1 MAKMAKAPWKMSCHC
16 TTECHPR
23 IPMDTLKHL
32 PKIFRLKCQK
42 SEPKCDIMHIN
53 SCREWYSSLLGLI
66 YALQYCNDLQRT
78 IKQSV
83 KTKIDCVVRR
93 DMKYARCHKIHSLA
107 PFISSLAVP
116 LALVSACRF
125 RSLHCTSW
133 KVTNTP
139 ATKMIL
145 PSPVATRHPHT
156 CFSIIREA
164 ASGVL
169 PSAPIP
175 TTGSFTDGI
184 FPVAFGRSCR
194 LLRRRLCCQTA
205 FFVQMC
211 AVPNLAGAPS
221 TVSSFT
227 SRCRA
232 PRNVS
237 TCFLP

>member
-1 MAKMAKAPWKMSCHC
+1 MHC
-16 TTECHPR
+16 N
-23 IPMDTLKHL
+23 IAM
-32 PKIFRLKCQK
+32 I
-42 SEPKCDIMHIN
+42 
-53 SCREWYSSLLGLI
+53 
-66 YALQYCNDLQRT
+66 CNAQEL
-78 IKQSV
+78 KQSV
-83 KTKIDCVVRR
+83 KTEIDCVVRS
-93 DMKYARCHKIHSLA
+93 DMKHARCRKIHSLA
-107 PFISSLAVP
+107 PFLSSLAVP

-125 RSLHCTSW
+125 RSLHCTSR
-133 KVTNTP
+133 KVTDTP

-145 PSPVATRHPHT
+145 PSPVTTRHPHT

-184 FPVAFGRSCR
+184 FPVAFGQSCR
-194 LLRRRLCCQTA
+194 LLRRRLCRQTA

-227 SRCRA
+227 SRCKA

>member
-1 MAKMAKAPWKMSCHC
+1 
-16 TTECHPR
+16 
-23 IPMDTLKHL
+23 
-32 PKIFRLKCQK
+32 
-42 SEPKCDIMHIN
+42 MHIN
-53 SCREWYSSLLGLI
+53 SCREWYISLLGLI
-66 YALQYCNDLQRT
+66 YALQCCNIAMICNAQEL
-78 IKQSV
+78 KQSV
-83 KTKIDCVVRR
+83 KTEIDCVVRR
-93 DMKYARCHKIHSLA
+93 DMKCARCCKIHSLA
-107 PFISSLAVP
+107 LLSSSLAVP

-156 CFSIIREA
+156 CFSIIGEA
-164 ASGVL
+164 ASWVL

-194 LLRRRLCCQTA
+194 LLRRRLCRQTA